1 MRVNLADVID
11 AIDTINEDETY
22 FYSIQDEEIV
32 YVLEDDEDDEFFI
45 PLPTKEEV
53 NDYQN
58 MVNFTESI
66 EDDKKCDWF
75 ENAIHGKGAFRR
87 FRATL
92 ERFGMETEWYDYL
105 EACHRELAI
114 EWCEQHGIVYDTSVR
129 SEEVDDDWDEED
141 VVVERKPIKQVQI
154 PLRFVHID
162 EDNYMSA
169 LSLCD
174 IYLQELD
181 QYEGVSSS
189 SDYDRAQDY
198 LEEALEEKDIYVLSD
213 HGRFIAMAI
222 CRMNGCITTI
232 TDLCVVKDK
241 RRSGVARQLVQE
253 IQKEEVETLQFEVP
267 TNNPIMHAFLQAI
280 GYAKVIHTTYTKW

>member
-1 MRVNLADVID
+1 MQVNLADVID

-32 YVLEDDEDDEFFI
+32 YVLEDDVDDEFFI

-58 MVNFTESI
+58 MVNFTETI
-66 EDDKKCDWF
+66 EDDKKRDWF

-114 EWCEQHGIVYDTSVR
+114 EWCEQHGIVYDTSAR
-129 SEEVDDDWDEED
+129 REEVDDWDEEN
-141 VVVERKPIKQVQI
+141 VVEKKEPIKQVQI
-154 PLRFVHID
+154 PLRFVRVD

-174 IYLQELD
+174 TYLQELN
-181 QYEGVSSS
+181 QYAGISSF
-189 SDYDRAQDY
+189 SDYDRAQDF

-241 RRSGVARQLVQE
+241 RRSGVARQLVQK
-253 IQKEEVETLQFEVP
+253 IQDEEVEPLQFEVP
-267 TNNPIMHAFLQAI
+267 TNNPTMHAFLQAI
-280 GYAKVIHTTYTKW
+280 GYTKVIHTTYSK

>member
-66 EDDKKCDWF
+66 EDDKKRDWF

-129 SEEVDDDWDEED
+129 SEEIDDDWDEED

-253 IQKEEVETLQFEVP
+253 IQKEEVEPLQFEVP
-267 TNNPIMHAFLQAI
+267 TNNPTMHAFLQAI
-280 GYAKVIHTTYTKW
+280 GYAKIIHTTYTK

>member
-1 MRVNLADVID
+1 MKVNLLDVID
-11 AIDTINEDETY
+11 AIDTVSEDETY

-32 YVLEDDEDDEFFI
+32 YALDDGEDDEFFI

-58 MVNFTESI
+58 MVNFTETI
-66 EDDKKCDWF
+66 EDDKKRDWF

-105 EACHRELAI
+105 EASHRELAI
-114 EWCEQHGIVYDTSVR
+114 NWCEQHGIVYDTSVR
-129 SEEVDDDWDEED
+129 HEEVDDDWDEED
-141 VVVERKPIKQVQI
+141 VVVEKEPVKQVQI
-154 PLRFVHID
+154 PLRFVRID

-181 QYEGVSSS
+181 QYVGLSTS
-189 SDYDRAQDY
+189 SDYDRAQNY

-222 CRMNGCITTI
+222 CRTNGCVTTI

-241 RRSGVARQLVQE
+241 RRSGVARKLISE
-253 IQKEEVETLQFEVP
+253 IQKQEVQSLHFEVP
-267 TNNPIMHAFLQAI
+267 TNNPTMHAFLQAI
-280 GYAKVIHTTYTKW
+280 GYTKIIHTTYTK

>member
-1 MRVNLADVID
+1 MKVNLLDVID

-32 YVLEDDEDDEFFI
+32 YALDDGEDEEFFI
-45 PLPTKEEV
+45 PLPTKQEV

-58 MVNFTESI
+58 MVNFTETI
-66 EDDKKCDWF
+66 EDDKKRDWF

-114 EWCEQHGIVYDTSVR
+114 EWCEQHGIVYDMTAR
-129 SEEVDDDWDEED
+129 CEEVDDNWIEED
-141 VVVERKPIKQVQI
+141 VVAEKEPIKQVQI
-154 PLRFVHID
+154 PLRFVRID

-174 IYLQELD
+174 TYLQELD
-181 QYEGVSSS
+181 HCAGVSSS

-213 HGRFIAMAI
+213 HGRFIAMTI

-280 GYAKVIHTTYTKW
+280 GYAKVIHTTYSK

>member
-1 MRVNLADVID
+1 MKVNLLDVID
-11 AIDTINEDETY
+11 AIDTINEEETY

-32 YVLEDDEDDEFFI
+32 CALDDGEDEEFFI
-45 PLPTKEEV
+45 PLPTKQEV

-58 MVNFTESI
+58 MVNFTETI
-66 EDDKKCDWF
+66 EDDKKRDWF

-129 SEEVDDDWDEED
+129 CEEVDDDWVEED

-154 PLRFVHID
+154 PLRFVRVD
-162 EDNYMSA
+162 EDNYMST

-181 QYEGVSSS
+181 QYAGVSSF
-189 SDYDRAQDY
+189 SDYERAQDY

-222 CRMNGCITTI
+222 CRMNGSITTI

-253 IQKEEVETLQFEVP
+253 IQKEEVEPLQFEVP

-280 GYAKVIHTTYTKW
+280 GYAKVIHTTYSK

>member
-1 MRVNLADVID
+1 MKVNLLDVID

-32 YVLEDDEDDEFFI
+32 YALDDGEDEEFFI
-45 PLPTKEEV
+45 PLPTKQEV

-58 MVNFTESI
+58 MVNFTETI
-66 EDDKKCDWF
+66 EDDKKRDWF

-174 IYLQELD
+174 TYLQELD
-181 QYEGVSSS
+181 HCAGVSSS

-232 TDLCVVKDK
+232 TDLYVVKDK

-253 IQKEEVETLQFEVP
+253 IQKEEVEPLQFEVP

-280 GYAKVIHTTYTKW
+280 GYAKVIHTTYTK

>member
-66 EDDKKCDWF
+66 EDDKKRDWF

-174 IYLQELD
+174 TYLQELD
-181 QYEGVSSS
+181 HCAGVSSS

-232 TDLCVVKDK
+232 TDLYVVKDK

-253 IQKEEVETLQFEVP
+253 IQKEEEETLQFEVP

-280 GYAKVIHTTYTKW
+280 GYAKVIHTTYTK

>member
-66 EDDKKCDWF
+66 EDDKKRDWF

-129 SEEVDDDWDEED
+129 SEEIDDDWDEED

-154 PLRFVHID
+154 PLRFVRID

-174 IYLQELD
+174 TYLQELD
-181 QYEGVSSS
+181 HCAGVSSS

-253 IQKEEVETLQFEVP
+253 IQKEEVEPLQFEVP

-280 GYAKVIHTTYTKW
+280 GYAKIIHTTYTK

>member
-1 MRVNLADVID
+1 MKVNLLDVID

-32 YVLEDDEDDEFFI
+32 YTLDDGEDEEFFI
-45 PLPTKEEV
+45 PLPTKQEV

-58 MVNFTESI
+58 MVNFTETI
-66 EDDKKCDWF
+66 EDDKKRDWF

-114 EWCEQHGIVYDTSVR
+114 EWCEQHGIVYDMTAR
-129 SEEVDDDWDEED
+129 CEEVDDDWDEED
-141 VVVERKPIKQVQI
+141 VVAEKEPIKQEQI
-154 PLRFVHID
+154 PLRFVRID

-174 IYLQELD
+174 TYLQELD
-181 QYEGVSSS
+181 QYAGLSSS
-189 SDYDRAQDY
+189 SDYDRAQNY

-213 HGRFIAMAI
+213 HGRFIAIAI
-222 CRMNGCITTI
+222 CRMNGSVTTI

-241 RRSGVARQLVQE
+241 RLSGVARQLVQE
-253 IQKEEVETLQFEVP
+253 IQKAEVEPLQFEVP
-267 TNNPIMHAFLQAI
+267 TNNSIMHAFLQAI
-280 GYAKVIHTTYTKW
+280 GYAKVIHTTYTK

>member
-66 EDDKKCDWF
+66 EDDKKRDWF

-114 EWCEQHGIVYDTSVR
+114 EWCEQHGVVYDTSVR
-129 SEEVDDDWDEED
+129 SEEIDDDWDEED

-154 PLRFVHID
+154 PLRFVRID

-174 IYLQELD
+174 TYLQELD
-181 QYEGVSSS
+181 QYVGLSPS

-222 CRMNGCITTI
+222 CRMNGSITTI

-241 RRSGVARQLVQE
+241 RRSGIARQLVQE

-267 TNNPIMHAFLQAI
+267 TNNLIMHAFLQAI
-280 GYAKVIHTTYTKW
+280 GYAKIIHTTYTK

>member
-1 MRVNLADVID
+1 MDVID

-58 MVNFTESI
+58 MVNFTETI
-66 EDDKKCDWF
+66 EDDKKRDWF
-75 ENAIHGKGAFRR
+75 ENAIRGKGAFRR

-92 ERFGMETEWYDYL
+92 ERFGMETAWYDFL
-105 EACHRELAI
+105 EASHRELAI
-114 EWCEQHGIVYDTSVR
+114 EWCEQHGIIYDTSAQ

-141 VVVERKPIKQVQI
+141 VVKEKEPIKQIQI

-162 EDNYMSA
+162 DDNYMSA

-174 IYLQELD
+174 TYLQELD
-181 QYEGVSSS
+181 RYAGVSSS

-198 LEEALEEKDIYVLSD
+198 LEEALEEKDMYVLSD

-222 CRMNGCITTI
+222 CRMDGSVTTI

-241 RRSGVARQLVQE
+241 RRSGVARKLISE
-253 IQKEEVETLQFEVP
+253 IQKEEVQPLQFEVP
-267 TNNPIMHAFLQAI
+267 TNNPNMHAFLQAI
-280 GYAKVIHTTYTKW
+280 GYAKIIHTTYTK

>member
-1 MRVNLADVID
+1 
-11 AIDTINEDETY
+11 
-22 FYSIQDEEIV
+22 
-32 YVLEDDEDDEFFI
+32 
-45 PLPTKEEV
+45 
-53 NDYQN
+53 
-58 MVNFTESI
+58 MVNFTDTI
-66 EDDKKCDWF
+66 EDNKKRDWF

-141 VVVERKPIKQVQI
+141 VVEKKEPIKQVQI
-154 PLRFVHID
+154 PLRFVRVD

-174 IYLQELD
+174 TYLQELD
-181 QYEGVSSS
+181 QYAGVSSF

-198 LEEALEEKDIYVLSD
+198 LEEALEENDIYVLSD

-241 RRSGVARQLVQE
+241 RRSGVARQLVQK
-253 IQKEEVETLQFEVP
+253 IQDEEVEPLQFEVP
-267 TNNPIMHAFLQAI
+267 TNNPTMHAFLQAI
-280 GYAKVIHTTYTKW
+280 GYAKVIHTTYSK

>member
-1 MRVNLADVID
+1 MKVNLADVVD

-53 NDYQN
+53 NDYQI
-58 MVNFTESI
+58 MVNFTETI
-66 EDDKKCDWF
+66 EDDKKRDWF
-75 ENAIHGKGAFRR
+75 ENAIRGKGAFRR

-92 ERFGMETEWYDYL
+92 ERFGMETAWYDFL
-105 EACHRELAI
+105 EASHRELAI

-141 VVVERKPIKQVQI
+141 VVKEKEPVKQMQI
-154 PLRFVHID
+154 PLRFVRID
-162 EDNYMSA
+162 DDNYMSV

-174 IYLQELD
+174 TYLQELD
-181 QYEGVSSS
+181 QYAGVSSS

-198 LEEALEEKDIYVLSD
+198 LEEALEEKDMYVLSD

-222 CRMNGCITTI
+222 CRMDGSVTTI

-241 RRSGVARQLVQE
+241 RRSGVARKLISE
-253 IQKEEVETLQFEVP
+253 IQKEELQPLQFEVP

-280 GYAKVIHTTYTKW
+280 GYAKILHTTYTK

>member
-1 MRVNLADVID
+1 MKVNLLDVID

-32 YVLEDDEDDEFFI
+32 YALEDGEDEEFFI
-45 PLPTKEEV
+45 PLPTKQEV

-58 MVNFTESI
+58 MVNFTETI
-66 EDDKKCDWF
+66 EDDKKRDWF

-114 EWCEQHGIVYDTSVR
+114 EWCEQHGIVYDTSAR
-129 SEEVDDDWDEED
+129 CEEVDDDWVEGD
-141 VVVERKPIKQVQI
+141 VVAEKEPIKQVQI
-154 PLRFVHID
+154 PLRFVRID

-174 IYLQELD
+174 TYLQELD
-181 QYEGVSSS
+181 QYAGLSSS
-189 SDYDRAQDY
+189 SDYDRAQNY
-198 LEEALEEKDIYVLSD
+198 LEDALEEKDIYVLSD

-222 CRMNGCITTI
+222 CRMNGSVTTI

-253 IQKEEVETLQFEVP
+253 IQNKEVEPLQFEVP
-267 TNNPIMHAFLQAI
+267 INNLTMHAFLQAI
-280 GYAKVIHTTYTKW
+280 GYAKVIHTTYSK

>member
-1 MRVNLADVID
+1 MKVNLLDVID

-32 YVLEDDEDDEFFI
+32 YALDDGEDEEFFI
-45 PLPTKEEV
+45 LLPTKQEV

-58 MVNFTESI
+58 MVNFTETI
-66 EDDKKCDWF
+66 EDDKKRDWF

-114 EWCEQHGIVYDTSVR
+114 EWCEQHGIVYDTSAR

-141 VVVERKPIKQVQI
+141 VVVEKEPIKQVQI
-154 PLRFVHID
+154 PLRFVRID

-174 IYLQELD
+174 TYLQELG
-181 QYEGVSSS
+181 QYAGLSSS
-189 SDYDRAQDY
+189 SDYDRAQNY

-222 CRMNGCITTI
+222 CRMNGSVTTI

-253 IQKEEVETLQFEVP
+253 IQNKEVEPLQFEVP
-267 TNNPIMHAFLQAI
+267 INNLTMHAFLQAI
-280 GYAKVIHTTYTKW
+280 GYAKVIHTTYSK

>member
-1 MRVNLADVID
+1 MKVNLLDVID

-32 YVLEDDEDDEFFI
+32 YALDDGEDEEFFI
-45 PLPTKEEV
+45 PLPTKQEV

-58 MVNFTESI
+58 MVNFTETI
-66 EDDKKCDWF
+66 EDDKKRDWF

-114 EWCEQHGIVYDTSVR
+114 EWCEQHGIVYDMTAR
-129 SEEVDDDWDEED
+129 CEEVDDNWIEED
-141 VVVERKPIKQVQI
+141 VVAEKEPIKQVQI
-154 PLRFVHID
+154 PLRFVRID

-174 IYLQELD
+174 TYLQELD
-181 QYEGVSSS
+181 QYAGLSSS
-189 SDYDRAQDY
+189 SDYDRAQNY

-222 CRMNGCITTI
+222 CRMNGSVTTI

-253 IQKEEVETLQFEVP
+253 IQKEEVEPLQFEVP
-267 TNNPIMHAFLQAI
+267 TNNSIMHAFLQAI
-280 GYAKVIHTTYTKW
+280 GYAKVIHTTYTK

>member
-1 MRVNLADVID
+1 MKVNLADVID

-66 EDDKKCDWF
+66 EDDKKSDWF

-87 FRATL
+87 FRATV

-154 PLRFVHID
+154 PLRFVRID

-174 IYLQELD
+174 TYLQELD
-181 QYEGVSSS
+181 HCAGVSSS

-253 IQKEEVETLQFEVP
+253 IQKEEVEPLQFEVP
-267 TNNPIMHAFLQAI
+267 TNNPIMHVFLQAI
-280 GYAKVIHTTYTKW
+280 GYAKIIHTTYTK

>member
-66 EDDKKCDWF
+66 EDDKKRDWF

-174 IYLQELD
+174 TYLQELD
-181 QYEGVSSS
+181 HCAGVSSS

-232 TDLCVVKDK
+232 TDLYVVKDK

-253 IQKEEVETLQFEVP
+253 IQKEEVQPLYFEVP
-267 TNNPIMHAFLQAI
+267 TNNPNMHAFLQAI
-280 GYAKVIHTTYTKW
+280 GYAKIIHTTYTK

>member
-1 MRVNLADVID
+1 MKVNLLDVID
-11 AIDTINEDETY
+11 AIDTVSEDETY

-32 YVLEDDEDDEFFI
+32 YALDDGEDDEFFI
-45 PLPTKEEV
+45 PLPTKQEV

-58 MVNFTESI
+58 MVNFTETI
-66 EDDKKCDWF
+66 EDDKKRDWF

-92 ERFGMETEWYDYL
+92 QRFGMETEWYDYL

-129 SEEVDDDWDEED
+129 SEVVDDDWDEED

-154 PLRFVHID
+154 PLRFVRVD

-181 QYEGVSSS
+181 QYAGVSSF
-189 SDYDRAQDY
+189 SDYERAQDY

-222 CRMNGCITTI
+222 CRMNGSITTI

-241 RRSGVARQLVQE
+241 RRSGIARQLVQE
-253 IQKEEVETLQFEVP
+253 IQKEEVEPLQFEVP

-280 GYAKVIHTTYTKW
+280 GYAKVIHTTYSK

>member
-66 EDDKKCDWF
+66 EDDKKRDWF

-114 EWCEQHGIVYDTSVR
+114 EWCEQHGVVYDTSVR

-141 VVVERKPIKQVQI
+141 VVVEKKPIKQVQI
-154 PLRFVHID
+154 PLRFVRID

-174 IYLQELD
+174 TYLQELD
-181 QYEGVSSS
+181 QYVGLSPS

-280 GYAKVIHTTYTKW
+280 GYAKIIHTTYTK

>member
-66 EDDKKCDWF
+66 EDDKKRDWF

-114 EWCEQHGIVYDTSVR
+114 EWCEQHGVVYDTSVR
-129 SEEVDDDWDEED
+129 SEEIDDDWDEED
-141 VVVERKPIKQVQI
+141 VVVEKKPIKQVQI
-154 PLRFVHID
+154 PLRFVRID

-174 IYLQELD
+174 TYLQELD

-280 GYAKVIHTTYTKW
+280 GYAKVIHTTYSK

>member
-1 MRVNLADVID
+1 MKVNLLDVID

-32 YVLEDDEDDEFFI
+32 YALDDGADEEFFI
-45 PLPTKEEV
+45 PLPTKQEV

-66 EDDKKCDWF
+66 EDDKKRDWF

-87 FRATL
+87 FRATV

-129 SEEVDDDWDEED
+129 SEEIDDDWDEED

-154 PLRFVHID
+154 PLRFVRID

-174 IYLQELD
+174 TYLQELD
-181 QYEGVSSS
+181 QYAGLSPS

-222 CRMNGCITTI
+222 CRMNGSITTI

-241 RRSGVARQLVQE
+241 RRSGIARQLVQE

-267 TNNPIMHAFLQAI
+267 TNNLIMHAFLQAI
-280 GYAKVIHTTYTKW
+280 GYAKIIHTTYTK

>member
-1 MRVNLADVID
+1 MKVNLLDVID

-32 YVLEDDEDDEFFI
+32 YALDDGEDEEFFI
-45 PLPTKEEV
+45 PLPTKQEV

-58 MVNFTESI
+58 MVNFTETI
-66 EDDKKCDWF
+66 EDDKKRDWF

-114 EWCEQHGIVYDTSVR
+114 EWCEQHGIVYDMTAR
-129 SEEVDDDWDEED
+129 CEEVDDDWVEED
-141 VVVERKPIKQVQI
+141 VVAEKEPIKQVKI
-154 PLRFVHID
+154 PLRFVRID

-174 IYLQELD
+174 TYLQELD
-181 QYEGVSSS
+181 QYAGLSSS
-189 SDYDRAQDY
+189 SDYDRAQNY
-198 LEEALEEKDIYVLSD
+198 LEEALEEKDIYALSD

-222 CRMNGCITTI
+222 CRMNGSITTI

-241 RRSGVARQLVQE
+241 RLSGVARQLVRE
-253 IQKEEVETLQFEVP
+253 IQKVEVHPLQFEVP
-267 TNNPIMHAFLQAI
+267 TNNSIMHAFLQAI
-280 GYAKVIHTTYTKW
+280 GYAKVIHTTYTK

>member
-66 EDDKKCDWF
+66 EDDKKRDWF

-129 SEEVDDDWDEED
+129 SEEIDDDWDEED

-154 PLRFVHID
+154 PLRFVRID

-174 IYLQELD
+174 TYLQELD
-181 QYEGVSSS
+181 HCAGVSSS

-241 RRSGVARQLVQE
+241 RRSGIARQLVQE
-253 IQKEEVETLQFEVP
+253 IQKEEVEPLQFEVP

-280 GYAKVIHTTYTKW
+280 GYAKVIHTTYTK

>member
-66 EDDKKCDWF
+66 EDDKKRDWF

-114 EWCEQHGIVYDTSVR
+114 EWCEQHGIVYDTSAR

-141 VVVERKPIKQVQI
+141 VVVEKKPIKQVQI
-154 PLRFVHID
+154 PLRFVRID

-174 IYLQELD
+174 TYLQELD
-181 QYEGVSSS
+181 HCAGVSSS

-232 TDLCVVKDK
+232 TDLYVVKDK

-280 GYAKVIHTTYTKW
+280 GYAKVIHTTYTK

>member
-66 EDDKKCDWF
+66 EDDKKRDWF

-174 IYLQELD
+174 TYLQELD

-267 TNNPIMHAFLQAI
+267 TNNPIMHVFLQAI
-280 GYAKVIHTTYTKW
+280 GYAKVIHTTYTK

>member
-1 MRVNLADVID
+1 MKVNLLDVID
-11 AIDTINEDETY
+11 AIDTVSENETY
-22 FYSIQDEEIV
+22 FYSTQDEEIV
-32 YVLEDDEDDEFFI
+32 YALDDSEDDKFFI

-58 MVNFTESI
+58 MVNFTETI
-66 EDDKKCDWF
+66 EDDKKRDWF

-114 EWCEQHGIVYDTSVR
+114 EWCEQYGIVYDTSVR
-129 SEEVDDDWDEED
+129 CEEVDDDWDEED
-141 VVVERKPIKQVQI
+141 IVAEKEPIKQVQI
-154 PLRFVHID
+154 PLRFVRID

-174 IYLQELD
+174 TYLQELD
-181 QYEGVSSS
+181 QYAGLSTS
-189 SDYDRAQDY
+189 SDYDRAQNY
-198 LEEALEEKDIYVLSD
+198 LEEALEEKDMYVLSD

-222 CRMNGCITTI
+222 CRMNGCVTTI

-241 RRSGVARQLVQE
+241 RRSGVARKLISE
-253 IQKEEVETLQFEVP
+253 IQKQEVQPFQFEVP
-267 TNNPIMHAFLQAI
+267 TNNPTMHAFLQAI
-280 GYAKVIHTTYTKW
+280 GYTKIIHTTYTK

>member
-66 EDDKKCDWF
+66 EDDKKRDWF

-92 ERFGMETEWYDYL
+92 ERFGMEIEWYDYL

-280 GYAKVIHTTYTKW
+280 GYAKVIHTTYTK

>member
-1 MRVNLADVID
+1 MKVNLLDVID

-32 YVLEDDEDDEFFI
+32 YALDDGEDEEFFI
-45 PLPTKEEV
+45 PLPTKQEV

-58 MVNFTESI
+58 MVNFTETI
-66 EDDKKCDWF
+66 EDDKKRDWF

-114 EWCEQHGIVYDTSVR
+114 EWCEQHGIVYDMTAR
-129 SEEVDDDWDEED
+129 CEEVDDDWVEED
-141 VVVERKPIKQVQI
+141 VVAEKEPIKQEQI
-154 PLRFVHID
+154 PLRFVRID

-174 IYLQELD
+174 TYLQEID
-181 QYEGVSSS
+181 QYAGLSSS
-189 SDYDRAQDY
+189 SDYDRAQNY

-213 HGRFIAMAI
+213 HGRFIAIAI
-222 CRMNGCITTI
+222 CRMNGSVTTI

-241 RRSGVARQLVQE
+241 RLSGVARQLVQE
-253 IQKEEVETLQFEVP
+253 IQKAEVEPLQFEVP
-267 TNNPIMHAFLQAI
+267 TNNSIMHAFLQAI
-280 GYAKVIHTTYTKW
+280 GYAKVIHTTYTK

>member
-1 MRVNLADVID
+1 MKVNLLDVLD

-32 YVLEDDEDDEFFI
+32 YALEDDEDDEFFI

-58 MVNFTESI
+58 MVNFTETI
-66 EDDKKCDWF
+66 EDDKKRDWF

-105 EACHRELAI
+105 DACHRELAI
-114 EWCEQHGIVYDTSVR
+114 EWCEQHGVVYDTSVR

-181 QYEGVSSS
+181 LYAGVSSS

-253 IQKEEVETLQFEVP
+253 IQKEEVEPLQFEVP

-280 GYAKVIHTTYTKW
+280 GYAKVIHTTYSK

>member
-1 MRVNLADVID
+1 MKVNLMDVID

-32 YVLEDDEDDEFFI
+32 YVLEDDDDEFFI

-58 MVNFTESI
+58 MVNFAETI
-66 EDDKKCDWF
+66 EDEKKRDWF

-92 ERFGMETEWYDYL
+92 ERFGMETEWYNYL

-114 EWCEQHGIVYDTSVR
+114 DWCEQHGIVYDMTAK

-141 VVVERKPIKQVQI
+141 VVEENEPIKQVQI
-154 PLRFVHID
+154 PLRFVRID

-174 IYLQELD
+174 TYLQELD
-181 QYEGVSSS
+181 QYAGISSS

-198 LEEALEEKDIYVLSD
+198 LEAALEEKDIYVLSD

-222 CRMNGCITTI
+222 CRMDGSVTTI

-241 RRSGVARQLVQE
+241 RRSGVAHQLICE
-253 IQKEEVETLQFEVP
+253 IQKEEVQPLHFEVP
-267 TNNPIMHAFLQAI
+267 TNNPNMHAFLQAI
-280 GYAKVIHTTYTKW
+280 GYAKIIHTTYTK

>member
-1 MRVNLADVID
+1 MKVNLLDVLD

-32 YVLEDDEDDEFFI
+32 YALEDDEDDEFFI

-66 EDDKKCDWF
+66 EDDKKRDWF

-114 EWCEQHGIVYDTSVR
+114 EWCEQHGIVYDMTAR
-129 SEEVDDDWDEED
+129 CEEVDDDWVEED
-141 VVVERKPIKQVQI
+141 VVVEKEPIKQVQI
-154 PLRFVHID
+154 PLRFVRID

-174 IYLQELD
+174 TYLQELD
-181 QYEGVSSS
+181 QYAGLSSS
-189 SDYDRAQDY
+189 SDYDRAQNY

-222 CRMNGCITTI
+222 CRMNGSVTTI

-241 RRSGVARQLVQE
+241 RLSGVARQLVQE
-253 IQKEEVETLQFEVP
+253 IQKEEVEPLQFEVP

-280 GYAKVIHTTYTKW
+280 GYAKVIHTTYTK

>member
-66 EDDKKCDWF
+66 EDDKKRDWF

-222 CRMNGCITTI
+222 CRMNGSITTI

-241 RRSGVARQLVQE
+241 RRSGIARQLVQE

-267 TNNPIMHAFLQAI
+267 TNNLIMHAFLQAI
-280 GYAKVIHTTYTKW
+280 GYAKIIHTTYTK

>member
-1 MRVNLADVID
+1 
-11 AIDTINEDETY
+11 
-22 FYSIQDEEIV
+22 
-32 YVLEDDEDDEFFI
+32 
-45 PLPTKEEV
+45 
-53 NDYQN
+53 
-58 MVNFTESI
+58 
-66 EDDKKCDWF
+66 
-75 ENAIHGKGAFRR
+75 
-87 FRATL
+87 
-92 ERFGMETEWYDYL
+92 METEWYDYL
-105 EACHRELAI
+105 DACHRELAI
-114 EWCEQHGIVYDTSVR
+114 EWCEQHGVVYDTSVR

-141 VVVERKPIKQVQI
+141 VVVEKKPIKQVQI
-154 PLRFVHID
+154 PLRFVRID

-174 IYLQELD
+174 TYLQELD

-280 GYAKVIHTTYTKW
+280 GYAKVIHTTYTK

>member
-1 MRVNLADVID
+1 MKVNLLDVID

-32 YVLEDDEDDEFFI
+32 YALDDGEDEEFFI
-45 PLPTKEEV
+45 PLPTKQEV

-58 MVNFTESI
+58 MVNFTETI
-66 EDDKKCDWF
+66 EDDKKRDWF

-114 EWCEQHGIVYDTSVR
+114 EWCEQHGIVYDTSAR

-141 VVVERKPIKQVQI
+141 VVVEKEPIKQVQI
-154 PLRFVHID
+154 PLRFVRID

-174 IYLQELD
+174 TYLQELD
-181 QYEGVSSS
+181 QYAGLSSS
-189 SDYDRAQDY
+189 SDYDRAQNY

-213 HGRFIAMAI
+213 HGRYIAMAI
-222 CRMNGCITTI
+222 CRMNGIVTTI

-253 IQKEEVETLQFEVP
+253 IQNKEVEPLQFEVP
-267 TNNPIMHAFLQAI
+267 INNLTMHAFLQAI
-280 GYAKVIHTTYTKW
+280 GYAKVIHTTYSK

>member
-1 MRVNLADVID
+1 MKVNLLDVID

-32 YVLEDDEDDEFFI
+32 YTLDDGEDEEFFI
-45 PLPTKEEV
+45 PLPTKQEV

-58 MVNFTESI
+58 MVNFTETI
-66 EDDKKCDWF
+66 EDDKKRDWF

-114 EWCEQHGIVYDTSVR
+114 EWCEQHGIVYDMTAR
-129 SEEVDDDWDEED
+129 CEEVDDDWVEED
-141 VVVERKPIKQVQI
+141 VVAEKEPIKQEQI
-154 PLRFVHID
+154 PLRFVRID

-174 IYLQELD
+174 TYLQELD
-181 QYEGVSSS
+181 QYAGLSSS
-189 SDYDRAQDY
+189 SDYDRAQNY

-213 HGRFIAMAI
+213 HGRFIAIAI
-222 CRMNGCITTI
+222 CRMNGSVTTI

-241 RRSGVARQLVQE
+241 RLSGVARQLVQE
-253 IQKEEVETLQFEVP
+253 IQKAEVEPLQFEVP
-267 TNNPIMHAFLQAI
+267 TNNSIMHAFLQAI
-280 GYAKVIHTTYTKW
+280 GYAKVIHTTYTK

>member
-1 MRVNLADVID
+1 MKVNLLDVID
-11 AIDTINEDETY
+11 AIDTINEEETY

-32 YVLEDDEDDEFFI
+32 YALDDGEDEEFFI
-45 PLPTKEEV
+45 PLPTKQEV

-58 MVNFTESI
+58 MVNFTETI
-66 EDDKKCDWF
+66 EDDKKRDWF

-87 FRATL
+87 FRATV

-129 SEEVDDDWDEED
+129 SEVVDDDWDEED

-154 PLRFVHID
+154 PLRFVRID

-174 IYLQELD
+174 TYLQELD
-181 QYEGVSSS
+181 QYAGVSSF

-198 LEEALEEKDIYVLSD
+198 LEEVLEEKDIYVLSD

-222 CRMNGCITTI
+222 CRMNGSITTI

-241 RRSGVARQLVQE
+241 RRSGIARQLVQE
-253 IQKEEVETLQFEVP
+253 IQKEEVEPLQFEVP

-280 GYAKVIHTTYTKW
+280 GYAKVIHTTYSK

>member
-66 EDDKKCDWF
+66 EDDKKRDWF

-174 IYLQELD
+174 TYLQELD
-181 QYEGVSSS
+181 HCAGVSSS

-222 CRMNGCITTI
+222 CRINGCITTI
-232 TDLCVVKDK
+232 TDLYVVKDK

-280 GYAKVIHTTYTKW
+280 GYAKVIHTTYTK